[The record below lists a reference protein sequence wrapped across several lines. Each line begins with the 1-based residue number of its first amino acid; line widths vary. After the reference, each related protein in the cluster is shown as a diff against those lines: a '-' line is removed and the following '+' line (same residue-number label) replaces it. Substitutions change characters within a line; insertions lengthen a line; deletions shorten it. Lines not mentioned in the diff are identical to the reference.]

1 MSTPEETTDGTVT
14 MLSGRESG
22 LWRVSTR
29 DSTHYFD
36 LDARTVTRV
45 PGTNATPGIN
55 DVARPLRS
63 IDTLTVGLGGRWTM
77 HTDGWSDSID
87 YYWHE
92 SSVVAKIERV
102 LSERPA

>member
-1 MSTPEETTDGTVT
+1 MSTTDAPDDNTVT
-14 MLSGRESG
+14 SLTGSEGG
-22 LWRVSTR
+22 LWQVSTR

-36 LDARTVTRV
+36 LDAHTVTRV

-63 IDTLTVGLGGRWTM
+63 IDTLTVGRGGRWTM

-92 SSVVAKIERV
+92 SSLVAKIERV
-102 LSERPA
+102 ISERPA